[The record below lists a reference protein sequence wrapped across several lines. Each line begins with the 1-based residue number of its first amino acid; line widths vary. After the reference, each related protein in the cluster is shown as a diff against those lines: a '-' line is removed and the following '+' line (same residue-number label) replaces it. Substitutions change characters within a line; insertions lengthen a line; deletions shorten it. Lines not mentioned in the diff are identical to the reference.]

1 MGGQGPLLDAV
12 STTMPTMSITV
23 GIVWVLLRLAR
34 TGNLNLNPI
43 IEALA
48 EWIRLPVD
56 LIKAASQRRDKRLRL
71 KHHIDP
77 ASDQPLPFTEGSMT
91 SRRTP

>member
-1 MGGQGPLLDAV
+1 MRGQGPLLDAV
-12 STTMPTMSITV
+12 STTMPTMSITI
-23 GIVWVLLRLAR
+23 GIVLILLRLAR

-56 LIKAASQRRDKRLRL
+56 LIKAASNG
-71 KHHIDP
+71 
-77 ASDQPLPFTEGSMT
+77 AT
-91 SRRTP
+91 SVCG